1 MKIIHFSNEFPYD
14 DKQKLFRELHSHSKD
29 RNHPV
34 LAHFLEEA
42 TRAVREEIRLLPSAL
57 KATIPPFE
65 SILNFVDFVELSK
78 GPLNGS
84 VDGVLLCIVELG
96 SFIGYVSRGLDH
108 SDHIA
113 CLPMLIVEHRYHEDS
128 PHEFNVS
135 NFALTGLGI
144 GLLVASTVSMAR
156 TLSDL
161 AIVGSQAVR
170 QAFRLGVMVAEVS
183 SNLQSYDASSPA
195 ESWAYVLADVSAD
208 EVQKELNLVQE
219 HEVRGVTSTDLPTI
233 LTITI

>member
-1 MKIIHFSNEFPYD
+1 
-14 DKQKLFRELHSHSKD
+14 
-29 RNHPV
+29 
-34 LAHFLEEA
+34 
-42 TRAVREEIRLLPSAL
+42 
-57 KATIPPFE
+57 
-65 SILNFVDFVELSK
+65 
-78 GPLNGS
+78 
-84 VDGVLLCIVELG
+84 
-96 SFIGYVSRGLDH
+96 
-108 SDHIA
+108 
-113 CLPMLIVEHRYHEDS
+113 MLIVEHRYHEDS
-128 PHEFNVS
+128 PDEFNVS
-135 NFALTGLGI
+135 DFALTGLGI